1 MNVISTIWGIFVL
14 LLAILALFPFLGW
27 ANWFILVLAV
37 IGLIIGAFGKQKTG
51 LILNGIAILIA
62 CFRLFIGGGII

>member
-1 MNVISTIWGIFVL
+1 MNIISTIWGIFVL
-14 LLAILALFPFLGW
+14 ILAILALFPFLGW

-51 LILNGIAILIA
+51 MTLNGIAILIA
-62 CFRLFIGGGII
+62 CFRLIIGGGII